1 MGASTGSCTR
11 RRAARYRVGKGYR
24 NRRKLWTKAAKAI
37 AVNFCMATVLLKKV
51 DARKLQSIAA
61 SPAQPLPERE
71 LWIEVIRLAIN
82 DARGIGLKCRDTRT
96 ILYLQE
102 YALRWL
108 QSNRRTEGSFLW
120 VCELV
125 DLDPGAIRRGLWGHY
140 WITGSKKVPLM
151 GDTRREFVL

>member
-1 MGASTGSCTR
+1 
-11 RRAARYRVGKGYR
+11 
-24 NRRKLWTKAAKAI
+24 
-37 AVNFCMATVLLKKV
+37 MATVLLKKV
-51 DARKLQSIAA
+51 DARKLQSIAV
-61 SPAQPLPERE
+61 SPAQPLPESE

-120 VCELV
+120 TCEIL
-125 DLDPGAIRRGLWGHY
+125 DLDPGAIRRGLWGDSRISDTEHY
-140 WITGSKKVPLM
+140 GLRGSKKVPLM